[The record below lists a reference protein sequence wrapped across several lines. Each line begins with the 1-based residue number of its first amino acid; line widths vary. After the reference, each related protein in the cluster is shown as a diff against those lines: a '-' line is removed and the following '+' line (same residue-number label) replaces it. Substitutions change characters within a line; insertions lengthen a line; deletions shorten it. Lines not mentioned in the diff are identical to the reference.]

1 MPATPKLILP
11 PESMEWGRWIQDQ
24 VSTLASQASMRAQGE
39 NMTNNTQA
47 STIRSLQQLVGGL
60 QTQVA
65 AAISAN
71 SYTAATIDSKIA
83 NPGTVTA
90 TGTVRANAGLYS
102 TDAYSFNL
110 TGTRVTGW
118 HGIDGHVATASS
130 SIRFKTN
137 VVDSDLVSKAE
148 AILGIQTHYYN
159 YKAEIAKRDDPT
171 SDGYVGPDYQV
182 HLELGMI
189 AEELHAAGLWE
200 FVVYERDPVY
210 QIVTVEAED
219 GAESQQQVIVGDT
232 LRLDENGQPIP
243 YSIHYELFAMGVLA
257 AAQYLFGLYKAQ
269 QAQIDALTDRLDKA
283 GIA

>member
-1 MPATPKLILP
+1 
-11 PESMEWGRWIQDQ
+11 
-24 VSTLASQASMRAQGE
+24 MRAQGE
-39 NMTNNTQA
+39 NVTNNTQA
-47 STIRSLQQLVGGL
+47 ATIRSLQQLIGDL
-60 QTQVA
+60 QAQVA
-65 AAISAN
+65 AAIAQN
-71 SYTAATIDSKIA
+71 SYTAATIDAKIA
-83 NPGTVTA
+83 SPGNIAPGAVTA
-90 TGTVRANAGLYS
+90 SGVLRANAGIYS

-118 HGIDGHVATASS
+118 HGIDGHIATASS

-148 AILGIQTHYYN
+148 AILEIQTHYYN

-200 FVVYERDPVY
+200 FVVYERDPIY
-210 QIVTVEAED
+210 RTDTITD
-219 GAESQQQVIVGDT
+219 GDGTQSEVQTIVGDS
-232 LRLDENGQPIP
+232 LRLNESGQPIP

-269 QAQIDALTDRLDKA
+269 QTQIDALADRLDRA